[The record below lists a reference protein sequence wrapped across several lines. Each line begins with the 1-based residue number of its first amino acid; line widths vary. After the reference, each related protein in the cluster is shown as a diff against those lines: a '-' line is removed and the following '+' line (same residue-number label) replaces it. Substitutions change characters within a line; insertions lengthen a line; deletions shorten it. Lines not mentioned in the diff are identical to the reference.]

1 MNTFDLPEETIEFL
15 RQGRQLAYDPARI
28 EAGEVKLKRL
38 DELAEEEVWIHTD
51 MDGDPHAGEDGYYAI
66 PAVSLTGECRDYD
79 PDFILLWLPR
89 EKLFG
94 TWDNDHWVLKVFRE
108 ANWANI
114 VASPAQYINSQW
126 DADDKVGSQFVPWPM
141 YEFKSGRPF

>member
-1 MNTFDLPEETIEFL
+1 GGAGV
-15 RQGRQLAYDPARI
+15 RGDPK
-28 EAGEVKLKRL
+28 AGER
-38 DELAEEEVWIHTD
+38 
-51 MDGDPHAGEDGYYAI
+51 GYYAI
-66 PAVSLTGECRDYD
+66 PAVSLSGECKHYD

-108 ANWANI
+108 ANWADI
-114 VASPAQYINSQW
+114 VASPGGYINSQW
-126 DADDKVGSQFVPWPM
+126 DADDKVGSQFVPWPQ